1 MQHPQ
6 YLTASQLTARQDRR
20 ARSLVR
26 SSAPAQAWRAMELSR
41 CRACLWATCHP
52 PVQYERPSTTPVM
65 APPYG
70 WIHKMLWFMNPAS
83 GRVDAGALHGRGPVW
98 FILMVQGKSDA
109 DPSTGPVTKQ
119 SCPAQEDHGRNSPA
133 TCMSLT
139 LAVTP
144 SLHSGQE
151 AMRPSPLLLDS
162 NT

>member
-1 MQHPQ
+1 MAAA
-6 YLTASQLTARQDRR
+6 LWLDTQDAVVHEPRF
-20 ARSLVR
+20 
-26 SSAPAQAWRAMELSR
+26 
-41 CRACLWATCHP
+41 
-52 PVQYERPSTTPVM
+52 
-65 APPYG
+65 
-70 WIHKMLWFMNPAS
+70 K
-83 GRVDAGALHGRGPVW
+83 GRVTLRGSALHGRGPVW

-109 DPSTGPVTKQ
+109 DPLLDPLHKQ